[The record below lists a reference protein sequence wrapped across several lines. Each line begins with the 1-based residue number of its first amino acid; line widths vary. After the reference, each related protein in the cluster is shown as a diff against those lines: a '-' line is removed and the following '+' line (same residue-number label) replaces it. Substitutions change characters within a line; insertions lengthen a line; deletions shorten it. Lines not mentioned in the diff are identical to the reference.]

1 MKDYILTIR
10 TALETAF
17 AGLDG
22 WFDET
27 EAVRAYQPADGGWS
41 VNQILEHVGLTNHYL
56 LILIRKGRDGA
67 LRKAV
72 QPEAAATT
80 ENYAFDPARLRE
92 IGVPGTFYWH
102 RPDHM
107 EPGGEVAPEPIRALL
122 KIQLA
127 ECLDVLAAL
136 PDGEGALYKTT
147 MNVNGLGKLDVYEYL
162 YFLARHAERHLVQMA
177 GAKHSAYAAS
187 VRATS

>member
-1 MKDYILTIR
+1 MKEYLHTIR

-27 EAVRAYQPADGGWS
+27 EAVRAYRPANGGWS

-67 LRKAV
+67 LRKAAGV
-72 QPEAAATT
+72 DVAAVTAD
-80 ENYAFDPARLRE
+80 YAFDPARLRD
-92 IGVPGTFYWH
+92 IGVPGTFSWH

-107 EPGGEVAPEPIRALL
+107 EPGGEVAPESVRALL
-122 KIQLA
+122 KVQLA
-127 ECLDVLAAL
+127 ECLGVLAAL
-136 PDGEGALYKTT
+136 PNGEGSLYKTT

-162 YFLARHAERHLVQMA
+162 YFLARHAERHLVQLA
-177 GAKHSAYAAS
+177 VNSKQ
-187 VRATS
+187 